1 MTTTATGTIAP
12 WASTAPDPTAAQRA
26 MRLHFGLWM
35 FLATVTMLFAA
46 LSSAYLVRRSGTDW
60 RPVALP
66 SLVWWNT
73 LVLAASSAV
82 LELGRRRRAELGLA
96 TGLAGAS
103 LLAGVFI
110 VGQVGLWRALA
121 AQGIYLLTNP
131 HSSFIYL
138 LTGVH
143 AVHLLAALV
152 VMLVTLA
159 TLGGRRDADT
169 RAALCATFWH
179 FLTGAWVYLLALVTW
194 V

>member
-1 MTTTATGTIAP
+1 MVSTADLTESWTTTAPAEKP
-12 WASTAPDPTAAQRA
+12 EARAA
-26 MRLHFGLWM
+26 RLQLGLWM
-35 FLATVTMLFAA
+35 FLATVTMLLAA

-82 LELGRRRRAELGLA
+82 LELGRRRRAGLGLA
-96 TGLAGAS
+96 TGLASAS

-121 AQGIYLLTNP
+121 AQGVYLLTNP

-152 VMLVTLA
+152 VMLVTLV

-169 RAALCATFWH
+169 RVALCATFWH
-179 FLTGAWVYLLALVTW
+179 YLTGAWVYLLALVTW